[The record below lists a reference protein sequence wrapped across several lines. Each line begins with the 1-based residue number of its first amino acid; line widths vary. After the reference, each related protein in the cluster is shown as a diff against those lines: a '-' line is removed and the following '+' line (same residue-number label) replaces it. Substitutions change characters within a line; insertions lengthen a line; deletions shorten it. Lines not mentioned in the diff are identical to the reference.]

1 MQNVTDRPARSVWT
15 AMRRGTACT
24 CPSCG
29 KGPLFNRYLKVADTC
44 SNCGE
49 ALHHHRADDAPP
61 YFTIF
66 IVGHLVVPLTLW
78 TERVWQPEMWVH
90 ALLWIPLAIVMTLIM
105 LPLVKGAVVGLQWA
119 LYMHGFEYAA
129 QEGDRPEP
137 QLTAEAQ
144 AVPTASEARC

>member
-15 AMRRGTACT
+15 AMRRGAVCS
-24 CPSCG
+24 CPRCG
-29 KGPLFNRYLKVADTC
+29 KGPLFSRYLKVADSC
-44 SNCGE
+44 SSCGE

-78 TERVWQPEMWVH
+78 TERVWQPDMWVH
-90 ALLWIPLAIVMTLIM
+90 AILWIPLAIVLTLIM

-129 QEGDRPEP
+129 LERDRPEP
-137 QLTAEAQ
+137 ELTAEPQ
-144 AVPTASEARC
+144 AVPTTSEARC

>member
-1 MQNVTDRPARSVWT
+1 MQNVTDRPARSIWT
-15 AMRRGTACT
+15 AMRRGAVCT
-24 CPSCG
+24 CPNCG
-29 KGPLFNRYLKVADTC
+29 KGPIFHRYLKVADTC

-78 TERVWQPEMWVH
+78 AERMWQPEMWVH
-90 ALLWIPLAIVMTLIM
+90 AVLWIPLAIVLTLIM

-129 QEGDRPEP
+129 LERDRVETQIAVEG
-137 QLTAEAQ
+137 Q
-144 AVPTASEARC
+144 AVPATSEARC